1 MPNPY
6 VNKVVQSNGTT
17 IIDISDT
24 TAVATDVSSGKYIY
38 LASGQKVAGTN
49 EDDVLTA
56 KTITLNGTYDPD
68 DDQADGYSEVTV
80 NVQGG
85 ASMTEVANTYG
96 TELVITSAPGS
107 APSATRHTL
116 YFEFE
121 DETTATVYAYYD
133 SAFIGN
139 AITAT
144 TPTTYDSKTVTSA
157 QLDGV
162 EWYSYTPEPTP
173 SGNWQT
179 VFDGQVQILDNT
191 PYSQFWITALAE
203 IYPAAGETWRITING
218 TAYTCTA
225 TTVDGTV
232 YIGNPLYDGG
242 TDDGSNIPFCFYNP
256 DWGAWIGY
264 GAKTLPVGGEIP
276 FKAEKQV
283 SA

>member
-1 MPNPY
+1 MANITLLGASY
-6 VNKVVQSNGTT
+6 VNVPAVDLPQTGGGTVRFYE
-17 IIDISDT
+17 DEPSDLT
-24 TAVATDVSSGKYIY
+24 T
-38 LASGQKVAGTN
+38 
-49 EDDVLTA
+49 
-56 KTITLNGTYDPD
+56 KTITLNGSYSAQD
-68 DDQADGYSEVTV
+68 DSADGYSEVTV

-107 APSATRHTL
+107 APSATRHTI

-133 SAFIGN
+133 STFIGN

-173 SGNWQT
+173 SGNWTTIYDSTLQT
-179 VFDGQVQILDNT
+179 QNGMDIISELSDWYFTDGKQYRV
-191 PYSQFWITALAE
+191 
-203 IYPAAGETWRITING
+203 TIDG
-218 TAYTCTA
+218 TSYTCTA
-225 TTVDGTV
+225 ETNSTGAVL
-232 YIGNPLYDGG
+232 IGNFDLYNDITASGDYPFLCFNIGWGG
-242 TDDGSNIPFCFYNP
+242 VYVYLQN
-256 DWGAWIGY
+256 
-264 GAKTLPVGGEIP
+264 GGNTTHS
-276 FKAEKQV
+276 FKLEEEQT

>member
-1 MPNPY
+1 M
-6 VNKVVQSNGTT
+6 S
-17 IIDISDT
+17 IST
-24 TAVATDVSSGKYIY
+24 EITRISGNVSD
-38 LASGQKVAGTN
+38 A
-49 EDDVLTA
+49 LTA
-56 KTITLNGTYDPD
+56 IGAKGVTVPTGSNSDDLADLIGAITGDLTTKTITLNGTYDPD
-68 DDQADGYSEVTV
+68 DDNADGYSEVTV

-116 YFEFE
+116 YFEYE
-121 DETTATVYAYYD
+121 DESTETEYAYYD
-133 SAFIGN
+133 DAFIGT

-144 TPTTYDSKTVTSA
+144 TPTTRDNKTVTSA

-162 EWYSYTPEPTP
+162 EWYSYTPTPTP
-173 SGNWQT
+173 SGNWTT
-179 VFDGQVQILDNT
+179 VFDGTVQILDNT
-191 PYSQFWITALAE
+191 PYSQFWIVSLASVF
-203 IYPAAGETWRITING
+203 PVVGETYRITING

-225 TTVDGTV
+225 HETDDTV

-256 DWGAWIGY
+256 DWGALVGY
-264 GAKTLPVGGEIP
+264 CAKTLPTGDNVP
-276 FKAEKQV
+276 FKFEKQV

>member
-1 MPNPY
+1 MANITLMGASY
-6 VNKVVQSNGTT
+6 
-17 IIDISDT
+17 
-24 TAVATDVSSGKYIY
+24 TDVPAVDLPQTG
-38 LASGQKVAGTN
+38 GGTVRFY
-49 EDDVLTA
+49 EDEPSDLTT
-56 KTITLNGTYDPD
+56 KTITLNGSYSAED
-68 DDQADGYSEVTV
+68 DSADGYSEVTV

-107 APSATRHTL
+107 APSATRHTI

-133 SAFIGN
+133 STFIGN

-144 TPTTYDSKTVTSA
+144 TPTTYDGKTVTSA

-179 VFDGQVQILDNT
+179 VFDGTVQILDNT
-191 PYSQFWITALAE
+191 PYSQFWITALSE
-203 IYPAAGETWRITING
+203 VYPAVGEVWRITIND

-225 TTVDGTV
+225 HEEDDTV

-242 TDDGSNIPFCFYNP
+242 TDDGSNIPFCFYNVG
-256 DWGAWIGY
+256 WGAWVGY
-264 GAKTLPVGGEIP
+264 GAKTLPTGEGIP
-276 FKAEKQV
+276 FKAERQV

>member
-1 MPNPY
+1 MSNITLWGAVYDTDY
-6 VNKVVQSNGTT
+6 VDLPKTGGGTVRF
-17 IIDISDT
+17 SEGEPSALT
-24 TAVATDVSSGKYIY
+24 T
-38 LASGQKVAGTN
+38 
-49 EDDVLTA
+49 
-56 KTITLNGTYDPD
+56 KTITLNGSYSAED
-68 DDQADGYSEVTV
+68 DSADGYSAVTV

-162 EWYSYTPEPTP
+162 EWYSFTPTPTP
-173 SGNWQT
+173 SGNWTTIYDGTLQT
-179 VFDGQVQILDNT
+179 QNGMDIISELSDWYFTDGKQYRVTIDGT
-191 PYSQFWITALAE
+191 P
-203 IYPAAGETWRITING
+203 
-218 TAYTCTA
+218 YTCTA
-225 TTVDGTV
+225 ETNETGAVL
-232 YIGNPLYDGG
+232 IGNFNLYNDITAEGDYPFLCFNIGWGG
-242 TDDGSNIPFCFYNP
+242 VYVYLQN
-256 DWGAWIGY
+256 
-264 GAKTLPVGGEIP
+264 GGNTTHS
-276 FKAEKQV
+276 FKLEEEQT

>member
-1 MPNPY
+1 MPNPH

-24 TAVATDVSSGKYIY
+24 TAVAADVASGKYIY
-38 LASGQKVAGTN
+38 LASGQKVAGTK
-49 EDDVLTA
+49 EDDVLAT

-68 DDQADGYSEVTV
+68 DDNADGYSEVTV

-116 YFEFE
+116 YFEYE
-121 DETTATVYAYYD
+121 DETTETEYAYYD
-133 SAFIGN
+133 DSFISS

-144 TPTTYDSKTVTSA
+144 TPTTRSNKTVTSA

-162 EWYSYTPEPTP
+162 EWYSYTPTPTP
-173 SGNWQT
+173 IGNWTTIYDGTLQT
-179 VFDGQVQILDNT
+179 QNGMDIISELSDWYFTDGKQYRV
-191 PYSQFWITALAE
+191 
-203 IYPAAGETWRITING
+203 TIDG
-218 TAYTCTA
+218 TSYTCTA
-225 TTVDGTV
+225 ETNETGAVL
-232 YIGNPLYDGG
+232 IGNFDLYNDITASGDYPFLCFNIGWGG
-242 TDDGSNIPFCFYNP
+242 VYVYLQN
-256 DWGAWIGY
+256 
-264 GAKTLPVGGEIP
+264 GGNTTHS
-276 FKAEKQV
+276 FKLEEEQT

>member
-24 TAVATDVSSGKYIY
+24 TAVAADVASGKYIY
-38 LASGQKVAGTN
+38 LASGQKVAGTK
-49 EDDVLTA
+49 EDDVLTT
-56 KTITLNGTYDPD
+56 KTITLNGSYSAED
-68 DDQADGYSEVTV
+68 DSADGYSEVTV

-133 SAFIGN
+133 SAFISS

-144 TPTTYDSKTVTSA
+144 TPTTYDGKTVTSA

-162 EWYSYTPEPTP
+162 EWYSHTPTP
-173 SGNWQT
+173 SGDWTTIYDGSIT
-179 VFDGQVQILDNT
+179 VSNREFSLTSITDTFTLNDVWRVTLD
-191 PYSQFWITALAE
+191 
-203 IYPAAGETWRITING
+203 G
-218 TAYTCTA
+218 TAYTF
-225 TTVDGTV
+225 TVQYADSYDTN
-232 YIGNPLYDGG
+232 YIGNIAII
-242 TDDGSNIPFCFYNP
+242 TDWASSGDPIVCYNIAGYIMGNTYLADGSH
-256 DWGAWIGY
+256 
-264 GAKTLPVGGEIP
+264 TLKLER
-276 FKAEKQV
+276 QV

>member
-1 MPNPY
+1 MANITLLGASY
-6 VNKVVQSNGTT
+6 
-17 IIDISDT
+17 
-24 TAVATDVSSGKYIY
+24 TDVPAVDLPQTG
-38 LASGQKVAGTN
+38 GGTVRFY
-49 EDDVLTA
+49 EDEPSDLTT
-56 KTITLNGTYDPD
+56 KTITLNGTYSAED
-68 DDQADGYSEVTV
+68 DSADGYSEVTV

-116 YFEFE
+116 YFEYE
-121 DETTATVYAYYD
+121 DETTETVYAYYD
-133 SAFIGN
+133 DALISP

-144 TPTTYDSKTVTSA
+144 TPATHNNKTVTSA

-162 EWYSYTPEPTP
+162 EWYSYTPTPPDP
-173 SGNWQT
+173 SGDWT
-179 VFDGQVQILDNT
+179 TIFDSTVQILDNT

-203 IYPAAGETWRITING
+203 VYPAVGETYRITIDG

-225 TTVDGTV
+225 HEADDTV

-256 DWGAWIGY
+256 DWGALIGY
-264 GAKTLPVGGEIP
+264 CAKTLPTGDEVP
-276 FKAEKQV
+276 FKFEKQV